1 MNFLTLVTEVIQ
13 GCKVEALGV
22 KMAGSG
28 SLRTIWYDNGYIIL
42 SSSDRQYAPS
52 RGAVLVSP
60 LDASDNSLRPR
71 LNQ

>member
-13 GCKVEALGV
+13 GCKVEGLGV

-28 SLRTIWYDNGYIIL
+28 PLRTIWYEEGFIIL
-42 SSSDRQYAPS
+42 SSSDKQYAPS
-52 RGAVLVSP
+52 RLAVLVSP
-60 LDASDNSLRPR
+60 LDVKDGELHPR